1 MLKKPTIFFRLR
13 AALARH
19 PNAIG
24 LGSIAFSVIV
34 LGFALAI
41 LVQARQDATARAIEN
56 ADNLARVIEHDI
68 TYTSQLTDLS
78 IQAAVDGAQDADV
91 MRLPDHLRRE
101 LLFDRSATASQYI
114 GSLLC
119 LDSRGKIIVDSTNVV
134 PRSVD
139 LADRTWF
146 TVHRDNPKL
155 GLFVSRPLQSR
166 LNPGEVDLMFSRR
179 VNHPDGSFAGVVVAA
194 FRLDYFQ
201 NLLSGVQLGPG
212 GVITLLQDDGHVI
225 LRYPNDGSPVDE
237 NFSGRKNF
245 ERFRQTHETSF
256 IGTSGRDGEERLY
269 NFRKFDKLKMIVI
282 IAPASR
288 YVFADWTSRAWYIG
302 IVTALLI
309 VGMLFAAQLLSVE
322 FRHRLVVEQ
331 QLRDMTRIDGLTG
344 LSNRRSLDDRLML
357 EWHRSKRSGKPLA
370 LLFVDIDR
378 FKSYNDTYGHQAGDD
393 ALTAVAQAIARN
405 SQRPGDIAARFGGE
419 EFVVVLPETDGTAAA
434 VVAAAIH
441 AAVRGLAIEHNGSEH
456 GVITVSIGVACT
468 DTEEVT
474 DALGLIKVADQ
485 AVYRAKASGRNQTS
499 MAEPFGGAAVTT

>member
-24 LGSIAFSVIV
+24 LGSIVFSVIV
-34 LGFALAI
+34 LGFALVV

-56 ADNLARVIEHDI
+56 ADNLARVLEHDI
-68 TYTSQLTDLS
+68 AYTSQLTDLS

-114 GSLLC
+114 GAILC
-119 LDSRGKIIVDSTNVV
+119 LNSQGKIIVDSTSAI
-134 PRSVD
+134 PRTVD
-139 LADRTWF
+139 LADRPWF
-146 TVHRDNPKL
+146 AIHRDNPNL

-201 NLLSGVQLGPG
+201 NLLAGVHVGPG
-212 GVITLLQDDGHVI
+212 GKITLLQDDGHVI
-225 LRYPNDGSPVDE
+225 LRYPNDGIPVDE

-245 ERFRQTHETSF
+245 ERFKETHETSF
-256 IGTSGRDGEERLY
+256 IDTSGEDGEERLY
-269 NFRKFDKLKMIVI
+269 NFSKFDKLKMIVI
-282 IAPASR
+282 IAPATR

-302 IVTALLI
+302 IVTALLV
-309 VGMLFAAQLLSVE
+309 VGMLFAARLLSVE
-322 FRHRLVVEQ
+322 FRHRLEVEEH
-331 QLRDMTRIDGLTG
+331 LRNMTRIDGLTG
-344 LSNRRSLDDRLML
+344 LANRRSLDDRLML

-378 FKSYNDTYGHQAGDD
+378 FKNYNDTYGHQSGDD

-405 SQRPGDIAARFGGE
+405 SQRPADIAARFGGE
-419 EFVVVLPETDGTAAA
+419 EFVVVLPETDRTSAA

-441 AAVRGLAIEHNGSEH
+441 AAVRGLAIEHTSSEH
-456 GVITVSIGVACT
+456 GAITVSIGVACT
-468 DTEEVT
+468 DTDNVA
-474 DALGLIKVADQ
+474 DALALIKAADQ

-499 MAEPFGGAAVTT
+499 MAGPFDGAIVTA